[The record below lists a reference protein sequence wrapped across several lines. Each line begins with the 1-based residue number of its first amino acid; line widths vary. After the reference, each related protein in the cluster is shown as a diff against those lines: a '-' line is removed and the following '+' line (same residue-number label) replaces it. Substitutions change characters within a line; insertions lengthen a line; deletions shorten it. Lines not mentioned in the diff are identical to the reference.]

1 MQNAP
6 IPPNEEQRLA
16 ELYRLQILYTEPEAT
31 FDHITRELADIFEV
45 PISTLSLIDR
55 DHQFFK
61 AGFGL
66 PADLAQSRKTSRAE
80 SICGHVVG
88 HNEVLVVN
96 DLAADPRFA
105 DNPLVQATGIRFYA
119 GAPLRTKSG
128 HAVGSLCIIDTKP
141 RQITA
146 REARLLQLIAETV
159 MAEIKLRQVSRD
171 LITISGQLSERDKS
185 LR

>member
-16 ELYRLQILYTEPEAT
+16 ELYRLQILYTEPEAA
-31 FDHITRELADIFEV
+31 FDHITEELAAIFEV

-66 PADLAQSRKTSRAE
+66 PASLAQARQTSRAQ

-88 HNEVLVVN
+88 NNEILIVN
-96 DLAADPRFA
+96 DAAADPRFA
-105 DNPLVQATGIRFYA
+105 DNPLVLAAGIRFYA
-119 GAPLRTKSG
+119 GAPLRTRSG
-128 HAVGSLCIIDTKP
+128 HAIGSLCLIDTKP
-141 RQITA
+141 RHITP
-146 REARLLQLIAETV
+146 REARLLQLVAETA

-171 LITISGQLSERDKS
+171 LITLSGQLAERDKAG
-185 LR
+185 R